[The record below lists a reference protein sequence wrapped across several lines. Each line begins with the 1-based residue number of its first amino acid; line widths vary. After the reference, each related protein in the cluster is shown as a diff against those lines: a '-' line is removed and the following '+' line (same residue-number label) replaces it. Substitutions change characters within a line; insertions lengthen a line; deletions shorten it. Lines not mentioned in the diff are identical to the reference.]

1 MKQQTLTQSMS
12 WLHTWGGL
20 VFGWVLYAIF
30 FTGTLAVF
38 DKEID
43 LWMQPELPA
52 QQVDQTSAMQRGL
65 AYLERQYPQA
75 SAWNIGLP
83 TERSPN
89 LTVSAGEQRRGG
101 GERLDPATGE
111 RIDVRETA
119 GGQFFF
125 HFHYTLNLPRT
136 IGIWAVGLAAMAMLV
151 ALISGIVI
159 HKKFFKEFFTFR
171 PAKGQRSWL
180 DAHNAS
186 AVLLLPFHLMIT
198 YTGLVIFFLIYMP
211 AAMDVLFEG
220 DREAYQR
227 ASRGAPA
234 EHQAERQQSHEGE
247 RQAARGGERAGQ
259 GERSQRRDAEPVV
272 DDSPAVALTDL
283 VQVLATAERVMGPVG
298 GLSIQNPGRS
308 DARIE
313 VRPVLG
319 SRIELTKGKSMQFDG
334 VSGAV
339 LRAPPES
346 RPSQLTQR
354 VMAGLHFAQ
363 FGGYPMRW
371 LYFLCGLLSSAMIAT
386 GLVLFT
392 VKRRRKYANESALG
406 QQFYRLVESLNVAVI
421 AGLAVAC
428 IGLLWLNRVLPVE
441 LAQRSG
447 WEVRGFFALWLLSLA
462 HAWLRPRMQAWREQL
477 SLAALLCLGLPLLSL
492 IRDGQAWGGT
502 RLWLEASVVLL
513 GLLLAWSV
521 WRLGQPVKQ
530 RSARKQQTVQAQVN

>member
-1 MKQQTLTQSMS
+1 MKQQTFTQSMS

-20 VFGWVLYAIF
+20 LFGWVLYAIF

-43 LWMQPELPA
+43 LWMQPELSA
-52 QQVDQTSAMQRGL
+52 QQVDQANALQRAV
-65 AYLERQYPQA
+65 AYLERQYPGA

-83 TERSPN
+83 NERSAN

-125 HFHYTLNLPRT
+125 HFHYTLNLPRM

-211 AAMDVLFEG
+211 AAMDVLFDG

-227 ASRGAPA
+227 ASRGVPA
-234 EHQAERQQSHEGE
+234 EQQAGQHSHEGE
-247 RQAARGGERAGQ
+247 RQAGRGGERSGQ
-259 GERSQRRDAEPVV
+259 SERSQRREAERAV
-272 DDSPAVALTDL
+272 DDSPAVALTNL
-283 VQVLATAERVMGPVG
+283 LQVLATAERVMGPVG
-298 GLSIQNPGRS
+298 GLSIQSPGRS

-313 VRPVLG
+313 VRPMLG
-319 SRIELTKGKSMQFDG
+319 NRIELTKGKSMQFDG

-371 LYFLCGLLSSAMIAT
+371 LYFVCGLLSSTMIAT
-386 GLVLFT
+386 GLVLYA
-392 VKRRRKYANESALG
+392 VKRRRKYASETLLG
-406 QQFYRLVESLNVAVI
+406 QQLYRLVESLNVATI

-428 IGLLWLNRVLPVE
+428 IGLLWLNRLLPVE
-441 LAQRSG
+441 LAQRAD
-447 WEVRGFFALWLLSLA
+447 WEVRGFFAIWLLSLL

-477 SLAALLCLGLPLLSL
+477 SLAALLCLGLPLFSVASA
-492 IRDGQAWGGT
+492 GHAWAGGT
-502 RLWLEASVVLL
+502 RLWLEVTVVVL
-513 GLLLAWSV
+513 GLLLVWSV

-530 RSARKQQTVQAQVN
+530 RSARKQQPVQAQVN